1 MNNLKL
7 RYSSFIIPTS
17 KMEKKKE
24 KKDADREINE
34 RKIGGEREREGER
47 LSFFFLIFTFLEDLN
62 YN

>member
-34 RKIGGEREREGER
+34 RKIGGERERGREA
-47 LSFFFLIFTFLEDLN
+47 FFFLPHFYVLRGSQL
-62 YN
+62 